1 MNLLR
6 LIIKGNVMNLNE
18 LSERRYLKVSKYKRK
33 RIKQLKK
40 LLEVLDNYQP
50 QVKTLIYH
58 KKRVEIVKL
67 FLNSEVKGK
76 RKDLQNLLTSMMI
89 KILPIEDENHRYFQ
103 ELKVAMLYNYLH
115 RNEVSH
121 L

>member
-1 MNLLR
+1 MNLT
-6 LIIKGNVMNLNE
+6 E
-18 LSERRYLKVSKYKRK
+18 LSARRQLKVSKYRRK
-33 RIKQLKK
+33 RIKQLKD
-40 LLEVLDNYQP
+40 LLKVLDNYQP

-58 KKRVEIVKL
+58 KKRVEIVEL
-67 FLNSEVKGK
+67 FLDAEVKSK
-76 RKDLQNLLTSMMI
+76 RKDLKNLLTSMMT
-89 KILPIEDENHRYFQ
+89 KILPVEDENHRYLQ

>member
-1 MNLLR
+1 
-6 LIIKGNVMNLNE
+6 MNLNE
-18 LSERRYLKVSKYKRK
+18 LSERRHLKISKYRRK

-58 KKRVEIVKL
+58 KKRVEIIEL
-67 FLNSEVKGK
+67 FLYSEVNKK
-76 RKDLQNLLTSMMI
+76 RKDLQKLLILMMT
-89 KILPIEDENHRYFQ
+89 KTLPVELTDNRYFS

-115 RNEVSH
+115 RSEVSH